1 MTIRIF
7 MSYSWVIFEDMIY
20 TRVIPVLDRF
30 VAVRYIIIAYP
41 SGGRT
46 CSILHCTIF
55 FQTFH

>member
-1 MTIRIF
+1 
-7 MSYSWVIFEDMIY
+7 MIY

-55 FQTFH
+55 FQTFHWNYKHNDSRSCGIKL

>member
-1 MTIRIF
+1 

-41 SGGRT
+41 SDGRT
-46 CSILHCTIF
+46 YSILHCTIF